1 MGNNL
6 NTIVSFAS
14 FEDKTVWDNYVANHE
29 TATAYHRFAWQEA
42 VQSAYNH
49 KVMGLIARNSATK
62 QVVGVL
68 PAVLMATPLIGK
80 KLCSLPYCDVGYAI
94 ADSDEIQKQLVEHLK
109 QQGVTT
115 GSKHVEVRNIAATP
129 EDTTLLA
136 HKKVRMLLPL
146 PSGSDALMASF
157 KSKLRSQIRKAEK
170 NGLTVQLGVNTALID
185 DFYSVYAQNMR
196 DLGSPVHAKR
206 WFQHIVSA
214 YGDSCI
220 VSVVYK
226 DDVAIGGGLVIK
238 NNAQASIPWAS
249 TLRDYNK
256 LAPNML
262 LYWSLLAHCADNNIS
277 TFDFGRSTF
286 EEGTYRFKKQWGA
299 TPQLLDWHVDGKS
312 NSLTNETASNTSPGK
327 VRPAIESV
335 WRKLPLN
342 LTITV
347 GSAIRPY
354 ISL

>member
-1 MGNNL
+1 MGNEL
-6 NTIVSFAS
+6 NTTISLAFPK
-14 FEDKTVWDNYVANHE
+14 DKTVWDDYVSNHNN
-29 TATAYHRFAWQEA
+29 ATAYHRFAWQEA

-49 KVMGLIARNSATK
+49 KVMGLIARSSETK

-68 PAVLMATPLIGK
+68 PAVLMTTPLMGK

-94 ADSDEIQKQLVEHLK
+94 ADSDEIQDQLVEHLK
-109 QQGVTT
+109 QLGVKT
-115 GSKHVEVRNIAATP
+115 GSKHVEVRNVAATP
-129 EDTTLLA
+129 EDSTLLA

-146 PSGSDALMASF
+146 PSGSDALLASF

-170 NGLTVQLGVNTALID
+170 NGLIVQLGLSTALID
-185 DFYSVYAQNMR
+185 DFYNVYAQNMK

-206 WFQHIVSA
+206 WFQHIIST

-226 DDVAIGGGLVIK
+226 DDIAIGGGLVIK
-238 NNAQASIPWAS
+238 SGSQASIPWAS
-249 TLRDYNK
+249 TLRNYNK

-262 LYWSLLAHCADNNIS
+262 LYWSLLAHCADNNIC

-299 TPQLLDWHVDGKS
+299 TPQLLDWQIDGKS
-312 NSLTNETASNTSPGK
+312 YSLTNDTASNTSPSK
-327 VRPAIESV
+327 IRPAIESV

>member
-1 MGNNL
+1 MSASCKVV
-6 NTIVSFAS
+6 VSIAAPQ
-14 FEDKTVWDNYVANHE
+14 DKTVWDNYVANHE
-29 TATAYHRFAWQEA
+29 NATAYHRLAWQEA
-42 VQSAYNH
+42 VQSAYDH
-49 KVMGLIARNSATK
+49 KVMGLIARNNSND

-68 PAVLMATPLIGK
+68 PAVLMTTPLIGK

-94 ADSDEIQKQLVEHLK
+94 ADNDDIQNQLMEYLI
-109 QQGVTT
+109 QQGATT
-115 GSKHVEVRNIAATP
+115 GSKYVEVRDIADTP
-129 EDTTLLA
+129 EDTTLLT

-170 NGLTVQLGVNTALID
+170 NGLTVQLGLSTALIN
-185 DFYSVYAQNMR
+185 DFYNVYAQNMR

-214 YGDSCI
+214 YGDNCI

-226 DDVAIGGGLVIK
+226 DDIAIGGGLVIK
-238 NNAQASIPWAS
+238 NNTQASIPWAS
-249 TLRDYNK
+249 TLRDYNR

-262 LYWSLLAHCADNNIS
+262 LYWSLLAHCADNDIS
-277 TFDFGRSTF
+277 TFDFGRSTY

-299 TPQLLDWHVDGKS
+299 TPQLLDWQVDGKS
-312 NSLTNETASNTSPGK
+312 NSLTNETASDATPSK